1 MVCGLHTLIKM
12 RKIKPVV
19 IASTRVKECLGGD
32 IMGQSN
38 QCTMGAYSK
47 LSQ

>member
-1 MVCGLHTLIKM
+1 
-12 RKIKPVV
+12 
-19 IASTRVKECLGGD
+19 VKECLGGD

-47 LSQ
+47 LSQWIPHRQQMHSNKK